1 MQNFLTKS
9 SPGLLA
15 IVTVTGLGYFVLMP
29 PIAPPARAAAPEI
42 ASHSAQCSVCRLP
55 LFGRSG
61 EPSILGSDPYDSE
74 DAAKAAHLGTIG
86 K

>member
-29 PIAPPARAAAPEI
+29 PIAPPARAAAAEI
-42 ASHSAQCSVCRLP
+42 ASHSDKCSVCRLP

-61 EPSILGSDPYDSE
+61 EPSIFGSDSE
-74 DAAKAAHLGTIG
+74 DSTKAAHLGTIR